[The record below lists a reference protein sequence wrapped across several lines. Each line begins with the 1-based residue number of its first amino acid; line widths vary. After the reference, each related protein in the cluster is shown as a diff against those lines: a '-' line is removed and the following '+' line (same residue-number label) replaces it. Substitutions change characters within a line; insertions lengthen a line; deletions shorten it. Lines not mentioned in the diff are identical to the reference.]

1 MNIMKLFGFDDNDD
15 DYDDND
21 DYTEERRKKSA
32 PRKENNSR
40 SGSSSGKLILFNVR
54 TAVADEDKR
63 RLCDEFN
70 NGAMILIDMH
80 ELTQRDYDEFGHN
93 FITFMKGV
101 AFARGG
107 DGRGIDPAQY
117 ILTPRTGMFEV
128 WPKEGN
134 NE

>member
-1 MNIMKLFGFDDNDD
+1 MNIMKLFGFDSDED

-21 DYTEERRKKSA
+21 EYEERRKKPA

-40 SGSSSGKLILFNVR
+40 SGSSGKLILFNVR
-54 TAVADEDKR
+54 SAVADEDKR

-80 ELTQRDYDEFGHN
+80 ELTQRDYEEFGHS

-107 DGRGIDPAQY
+107 DGRSIDPAQF
-117 ILTPRTGMFEV
+117 ILTPKAGMFEV
-128 WPKEGN
+128 WPKEDING
-134 NE
+134 

>member
-1 MNIMKLFGFDDNDD
+1 MNIMKLFGFDSDED

-21 DYTEERRKKSA
+21 DYEERRKKPA
-32 PRKENNSR
+32 PRKENNIR

-54 TAVADEDKR
+54 AAVLDDDKR

-80 ELTQRDYDEFGHN
+80 ELTQRDYEEFGQS
-93 FITFMKGV
+93 FITFMRVV

-107 DGRGIDPAQY
+107 DGRSIDPSQY
-117 ILTPRTGMFEV
+117 ILTPRAGMFEV
-128 WPKEGN
+128 WPKEDING
-134 NE
+134 

>member
-1 MNIMKLFGFDDNDD
+1 MNIMKLFGFDSDED

-21 DYTEERRKKSA
+21 EYEERRKKPA
-32 PRKENNSR
+32 PRKENSSR

-54 TAVADEDKR
+54 AAVADEDKR

-80 ELTQRDYDEFGHN
+80 ELTQRDYEEFGHS

-107 DGRGIDPAQY
+107 DGRGIDPAQF
-117 ILTPRTGMFEV
+117 ILTPRAGMFEV
-128 WPKEGN
+128 WPKEDIN
-134 NE
+134 

>member
-1 MNIMKLFGFDDNDD
+1 MNIMKLFGFDSDDD
-15 DYDDND
+15 DYDDSD
-21 DYTEERRKKSA
+21 DYTEERRKKQS
-32 PRKENNSR
+32 PRKESGSR
-40 SGSSSGKLILFNVR
+40 SGASGKLILFNVKM
-54 TAVADEDKR
+54 AVSDEDKR

-80 ELTQRDYDEFGHN
+80 ELTQRDYEEFGHN

-117 ILTPRTGMFEV
+117 ILTPRSGMFEV
-128 WPKEGN
+128 WPKEDING
-134 NE
+134 

>member
-1 MNIMKLFGFDDNDD
+1 MNIMKLFGFDSDED

-21 DYTEERRKKSA
+21 EYEERRKKPA

-54 TAVADEDKR
+54 AAVADEDKR

-80 ELTQRDYDEFGHN
+80 ELTQRDYEEFGHN

-117 ILTPRTGMFEV
+117 ILTPRSGMFEV
-128 WPKEGN
+128 WPKEDN

>member
-1 MNIMKLFGFDDNDD
+1 MNIMKLFGFDSDDD

-21 DYTEERRKKSA
+21 DYTEERKRKPA
-32 PRKENNSR
+32 PRKDNTR
-40 SGSSSGKLILFNVR
+40 SGASSGKLILFNVK
-54 TAVADEDKR
+54 ANVSDEDKR

-70 NGAMILIDMH
+70 NGSMILIDMH
-80 ELTQRDYDEFGHN
+80 ELTQRDYEEFGHN

-101 AFARGG
+101 AYARGG

-128 WPKEGN
+128 WPKEDI

>member
-1 MNIMKLFGFDDNDD
+1 MNIMKLFGFDSDDD

-21 DYTEERRKKSA
+21 EYEERRKKPVA
-32 PRKENNSR
+32 RKENNSR
-40 SGSSSGKLILFNVR
+40 SGSSSGGRLILFNVR
-54 TAVADEDKR
+54 TAVSDEDKR

-70 NGAMILIDMH
+70 NGVMILIDMH
-80 ELTQRDYDEFGHN
+80 ELTQRDYEEFGHN

-128 WPKEGN
+128 WPKEDI

>member
-1 MNIMKLFGFDDNDD
+1 MNIMKLFGFDSDDD
-15 DYDDND
+15 DYDDSD
-21 DYTEERRKKSA
+21 DYTEERKRKPA
-32 PRKENNSR
+32 PRKENAR
-40 SGSSSGKLILFNVR
+40 SGSSGKLILFNVKM
-54 TAVADEDKR
+54 AVSDEDKR

-80 ELTQRDYDEFGHN
+80 ELTQRDYEEFGHN

-117 ILTPRTGMFEV
+117 ILTPRSGMFEV
-128 WPKEGN
+128 WPKEDI

>member
-1 MNIMKLFGFDDNDD
+1 MNIMKLFGFDNDDD

-21 DYTEERRKKSA
+21 DYTEERRRKPA
-32 PRKENNSR
+32 PRKDNTR
-40 SGSSSGKLILFNVR
+40 SGSSSGKLILFNVKSN
-54 TAVADEDKR
+54 VSDEDKR

-80 ELTQRDYDEFGHN
+80 ELTQRDYEEFGHN

-101 AFARGG
+101 AYARGG
-107 DGRGIDPAQY
+107 DGQGIDPAQY

-128 WPKEGN
+128 WPKEDIK
-134 NE
+134 E

>member
-1 MNIMKLFGFDDNDD
+1 MNIMKLFGFDSDDD

-21 DYTEERRKKSA
+21 DYTEERKRKPA
-32 PRKENNSR
+32 PRKENTR
-40 SGSSSGKLILFNVR
+40 SGSLSGKLILFNVKA
-54 TAVADEDKR
+54 AVSDEDKR

-80 ELTQRDYDEFGHN
+80 ELTQRDYEEFGHN

-117 ILTPRTGMFEV
+117 ILTPRSGMFEV
-128 WPKEGN
+128 WPKEDN